1 MAADAIRF
9 FANLPI
15 DIRSGQI
22 RLHFLRTATLP
33 TMTSDPPSPAP
44 DGPMLPPRHRPSLE
58 NITKDST
65 ELDLWAF
72 EDDLDL
78 IEPPVTQAR
87 TASSRA
93 TGGDLPAPRERSAG
107 KQRVATEI
115 PPEGSRNEGGS
126 KAGERI
132 QMNINKARQRN
143 KPSVE
148 LVSILKPES
157 EFDELENWDDV
168 PRGPQIEDLPEP
180 EPATPESESEPTP
193 EPTPQPKESTSTARQ
208 EPTPATQETVA
219 QATTDENEFS
229 PAVRVNAT
237 PVSLRP
243 RLRLTYLER
252 IGLFVLLIL
261 LAVGGLGTLVVSIMG
276 LPSESERANAADF
289 PIKGSRIT
297 VESADSYWREPITD
311 GSSPETVR
319 RGTKLLPVIALKVS
333 EGSGAIRVLFRN
345 DDRTLEGDAV
355 TRSVR
360 GPGTLV
366 IPATA
371 GFDELGMFAAYR
383 AGGSKPWTIE
393 VYEAA
398 SETATGRDFKKLFEI
413 NISTARR

>member
-22 RLHFLRTATLP
+22 RLHSLKTATLP
-33 TMTSDPPSPAP
+33 TMTPDPPSPAP

-78 IEPPVTQAR
+78 TEPPVTQSR
-87 TASSRA
+87 TATSRA

-107 KQRVATEI
+107 KQRDAVDTPAES
-115 PPEGSRNEGGS
+115 GSRDGS
-126 KAGERI
+126 PKAGERI
-132 QMNINKARQRN
+132 QMNISKARQRN
-143 KPSVE
+143 KPNVE

-168 PRGPQIEDLPEP
+168 PKGPQIEDLPEQETASP
-180 EPATPESESEPTP
+180 EPEPEPEFKP
-193 EPTPQPKESTSTARQ
+193 EPTPQPKESSSTARE
-208 EPTPATQETVA
+208 EPTPAVA
-219 QATTDENEFS
+219 EDSEFS
-229 PAVRVNAT
+229 PAIRGDAT

-243 RLRLTYLER
+243 RLGLTHVER
-252 IGLFVLLIL
+252 IGLLVLVIL
-261 LAVGGLGTLVVSIMG
+261 LAIGGLGTLVVSIMG
-276 LPSESERANAADF
+276 LPSESERVKATDF
-289 PIKGSRIT
+289 PIKGGRVTIA
-297 VESADSYWREPITD
+297 SADSYWREPITD

-319 RGTKLLPVIALKVS
+319 RGTKLLPVIELKVS

-345 DDRTLEGDAV
+345 DERSVEGDAV
-355 TRSVR
+355 TRTVR

-371 GFDELGMFAAYR
+371 GFDELGMYAAYR

-398 SETATGRDFKKLFEI
+398 SETAAGRDFKKLFEI

>member
-1 MAADAIRF
+1 
-9 FANLPI
+9 
-15 DIRSGQI
+15 
-22 RLHFLRTATLP
+22 
-33 TMTSDPPSPAP
+33 MTPEPPSPAP

-78 IEPPVTQAR
+78 TEPPVTQAR
-87 TASSRA
+87 TATSRA

-107 KQRVATEI
+107 KQREAAEI
-115 PPEGSRNEGGS
+115 PPEGSRNEGSPKG
-126 KAGERI
+126 GERI
-132 QMNINKARQRN
+132 QMNISKARPRN

-168 PRGPQIEDLPEP
+168 PKSPQIEDLPEQ
-180 EPATPESESEPTP
+180 ETVTPESESEPTP
-193 EPTPQPKESTSTARQ
+193 EPPTQTKESSSTARQ
-208 EPTPATQETVA
+208 EPTPATQETVEP
-219 QATTDENEFS
+219 ATTDDNEFS
-229 PAVRVNAT
+229 PAIRGNAA

-243 RLRLTYLER
+243 HLRLTRLER

-276 LPSESERANAADF
+276 LPSESERAKATDF

-319 RGTKLLPVIALKVS
+319 RGTKLLPVIELKVS

-345 DDRTLEGDAV
+345 EERTLEGDAV
-355 TRSVR
+355 TRTVR

-371 GFDELGMFAAYR
+371 GFDELGMYAAYR
-383 AGGSKPWTIE
+383 AGGSEPWTIE